1 MKIEELQVGQTV
13 DIQYITYT
21 NNGGLRW
28 LRNLKVQEITSD
40 SICFVQ
46 MGKTLRV
53 FWIGMSDIKAL
64 YKVNK
69 RNK

>member
-1 MKIEELQVGQTV
+1 MKVENLQVGQTV

-53 FWIGMSDIKAL
+53 FRIGLNDIKVV
-64 YKVNK
+64 YEVK
-69 RNK
+69 

>member
-1 MKIEELQVGQTV
+1 MKIEDLQVGQTV

-40 SICFVQ
+40 SICFVH

-64 YKVNK
+64 YKVK
-69 RNK
+69 